1 MKKKLPNYQKGLS
14 QLEAKERLL
23 KFGPNQIFKPERLSF
38 FEIFLEEIREPM
50 ILVLLLVAFFYSLW
64 GKLADALSI
73 FGIIII
79 LVLAEVYN
87 EFRAKKAISSLKK
100 ITALK
105 TKVLRDG
112 EILKIDSGNVVPGDI
127 LILTAG
133 TKVAA
138 DAILKKVINVET
150 DESILTGEAFP
161 KEKEMGAEIYAGTIV
176 VSGQGEAE
184 VVSTGKNTKFGQIAE
199 TLKEIKTSKT
209 PLQLAMKDLAGKLV
223 WLALFFS
230 ILIPVIG
237 FLRGENLKTMFLTGL
252 ALAFVTVPEE
262 LPIIIT
268 MVLGLGAFSLSKR
281 NFLIKKIKSAEV
293 LGNATCIVA
302 DKTGTLTESKV
313 KISEIE
319 PKEKEREIL
328 KAALNTISEYSFS
341 PIDKEIKER
350 AKEIF
355 TPTPNLV
362 WGFRQRD
369 FGAGQKT
376 KAVIKKLAEGF
387 KLFVTGAPEEVFLKC
402 KSVPEEIKKEL
413 ERETKNGKRVIAIS
427 SKDLKKG
434 EENLD
439 FEKIEKEMEFLGLI
453 SFEDPPRKGVKET
466 IKIAKKAGIRTIIVT
481 GDHPETAHYIAEKV
495 GIEHSERVLT
505 GQDLD
510 KLDEAK
516 LKEIIKGVSIFA
528 RTNPQHKY
536 RLVKALKE
544 NGEIVAV
551 TGDGVNDVLALK
563 SSDIGIAMG
572 IKGTD
577 VAKEAAGIVLA
588 DDNYT
593 TLAQGIFEGRKFFD
607 NLQKGIKYYLSAK
620 TAIVLIF
627 LLPVLIGAPM
637 PFSPIQIIILELFMD
652 LAASAGFVSEPQEKD
667 IYSRLPRNPK
677 LPIFNKELLRD
688 IFLKGVSLFLAVM
701 VAYFWALS
709 QKLSFREIQT
719 FAFSAWMVGHIVL
732 AFVSRSDK
740 ENLFSQGFFTN
751 RIINLWAIAA
761 FGFLILGIYLPTFAE
776 RFNLFPIEILQFFSI
791 ILITNLIIGI
801 WEIKKYIACK
811 LPWLCLKY

>member
-1 MKKKLPNYQKGLS
+1 MDEQKGLS
-14 QLEAKERLL
+14 QIDAKERLL

-50 ILVLLLVAFFYSLW
+50 ILVLLAVGFFYSLW
-64 GKLADALSI
+64 GKLEDALTI
-73 FGIIII
+73 FGIITI
-79 LVLAEVYN
+79 LVLAEALN

-100 ITALK
+100 IAAPK
-105 TKVLRDG
+105 TRVFRDG
-112 EILKIDSGNVVPGDI
+112 KILEIDSENVVPGDI
-127 LILTAG
+127 LVLTPG

-138 DAILKKVINVET
+138 DAILKRGINVQV

-161 KEKEMGAEIYAGTIV
+161 KEKEIGDEIYAGTIV

-184 VVSTGKNTKFGQIAE
+184 VISTGKNTKFGQIAK
-199 TLKEIKTSKT
+199 TLKEIKELKT

-230 ILIPVIG
+230 TLIPLIG
-237 FLRGENLKTMFLTGL
+237 FLRGQDLKTMFLTGL

-268 MVLGLGAFSLSKR
+268 MVLGLGAFSLSKK

-302 DKTGTLTESKV
+302 DKTGTLTEGKM
-313 KISEIE
+313 KISEIF

-328 KAALNTISEYSFS
+328 KAALETISEYSFS
-341 PIDKEIKER
+341 PIDKEIKEK
-350 AKEIF
+350 AKEM
-355 TPTPNLV
+355 NLKLSFSEI
-362 WGFRQRD
+362 FRQRD
-369 FGAGQKT
+369 FGSEQKT
-376 KAVIKKLAEGF
+376 KAVIKKFGEGF
-387 KLFVTGAPEEVFLKC
+387 KLFVSGAPEEIFLKC
-402 KSVPEEIKKEL
+402 KNISEEIKKEL
-413 ERETKNGKRVIAIS
+413 ERETKNGKRVIALAL
-427 SKDLKKG
+427 KNLKKG

-453 SFEDPPRKGVKET
+453 SFEDPLRKGVKET
-466 IKIAKKAGIRTIIVT
+466 IEIAKKAGIRTIIVT
-481 GDHPETAHYIAEKV
+481 GDHPETAHYIAEKS

-505 GQDLD
+505 GKDLD
-510 KLDEAK
+510 KLDDLK
-516 LKEIIKGVSIFA
+516 LKEIVKEISIFA
-528 RTNPQHKY
+528 RTNPKDKY
-536 RLVKALKE
+536 RIVKALRE

-563 SSDIGIAMG
+563 SADIGIAMG

-577 VAKEAAGIVLA
+577 VAKETADIVLA

-627 LLPVLIGAPM
+627 LLPVLMGTPM

-667 IYSRLPRNPK
+667 IYFRGPRNPK
-677 LPIFNKELLRD
+677 LPIFNKELLKD
-688 IFLKGVSLFLAVM
+688 IFLKGVSLFSAVM
-701 VAYFWALS
+701 IAYFWAIS
-709 QKLSFREIQT
+709 KKLSLREIQT
-719 FAFSAWMVGHIVL
+719 FSFSAWMVGHIAL

-740 ENLFSQGFFTN
+740 ETLISQGPFTN
-751 RIINLWAIAA
+751 RVINLWAIFA
-761 FGFLILGIYLPTFAE
+761 FGFLILGIYLPAFRE
-776 RFNLFPIEILQFFSI
+776 RFNLAPIGIFQFLSI

-801 WEIKKYIACK
+801 WEMKKYVK
-811 LPWLCLKY
+811 PLMK

>member
-1 MKKKLPNYQKGLS
+1 MIRHSIKTGLS

-23 KFGPNQIFKPERLSF
+23 KFGPNQIFKPEKLSF
-38 FEIFLEEIREPM
+38 FDIFFEEIREPM
-50 ILVLLLVAFFYSLW
+50 ILVLLAVGFFYSLG
-64 GKLADALSI
+64 GKLADAFTI
-73 FGIIII
+73 FGIITI

-87 EFRAKKAISSLKK
+87 EFRAKKAISSLEK
-100 ITALK
+100 IAALK

-112 EILKIDSGNVVPGDI
+112 EILEIDSENVVPGDI
-127 LILTAG
+127 LILTSG

-161 KEKEMGAEIYAGTIV
+161 KEKEVGAEIYAGTIV

-199 TLKEIKTSKT
+199 TLKEIKTPKT

-237 FLRGENLKTMFLTGL
+237 FLRGQDLKTMFLTGL

-350 AKEIF
+350 AKEM
-355 TPTPNLV
+355 NLG

-369 FGAGQKT
+369 FEPDQKT

-402 KSVPEEIKKEL
+402 KNVSEEIKKEL

-481 GDHPETAHYIAEKV
+481 GDHPETAHYIAEKS
-495 GIEHSERVLT
+495 GIEHSEKVLT

-516 LKEIIKGVSIFA
+516 LKEIVKEVSIFA

-563 SSDIGIAMG
+563 SADIGVAMG

-627 LLPVLIGAPM
+627 LLPVLIGTPM

-677 LPIFNKELLRD
+677 LPIFNKELLKD
-688 IFLKGVSLFLAVM
+688 IFAKGISLFLAVM
-701 VAYFWALS
+701 IAYFWALS

-719 FAFSAWMVGHIVL
+719 FAFSAWMVGHIAL

-740 ENLFSQGFFTN
+740 ENLFSQGLFTN

-761 FGFLILGIYLPTFAE
+761 FGFLILGIYLPNFAE
-776 RFNLFPIEILQFFSI
+776 RFNLFPIGILQFFSI
-791 ILITNLIIGI
+791 ILITNLLIGI

-811 LPWLCLKY
+811 FPCLCLKY

>member
-1 MKKKLPNYQKGLS
+1 MKKGLS
-14 QLEAKERLL
+14 QLEAKEKLL
-23 KFGPNQIFKPERLSF
+23 KFGPNQIFKPKKVSF
-38 FEIFLEEIREPM
+38 FDIFLEEIREPM
-50 ILVLLLVAFFYSLW
+50 ILVLLAVGFFYSLG
-64 GKLADALSI
+64 GKLADAFTI
-73 FGIIII
+73 FGIITI

-87 EFRAKKAISSLKK
+87 EFRAKKAISSLEK
-100 ITALK
+100 IAALK

-112 EILKIDSGNVVPGDI
+112 EILEIDSENVVPGDI
-127 LILTAG
+127 LILTSG

-161 KEKEMGAEIYAGTIV
+161 KEKEMGAEIFAGTIV

-184 VVSTGKNTKFGQIAE
+184 VVSTGKNTKFGQITE

-293 LGNATCIVA
+293 LGNATCIIA
-302 DKTGTLTESKV
+302 DKTGTLTESKM
-313 KISEIE
+313 KISQIE

-328 KAALNTISEYSFS
+328 KAALNTISEYSFL
-341 PIDKEIKER
+341 PIDKEIKEK
-350 AKEIF
+350 AEEM
-355 TPTPNLV
+355 NLGLPFFEV
-362 WGFRQRD
+362 FRQRD

-387 KLFVTGAPEEVFLKC
+387 ELFITGAPEEVFLKC

-427 SKDLKKG
+427 SKNLQKG

-439 FEKIEKEMEFLGLI
+439 FEKIEKEMEFWGLI
-453 SFEDPPRKGVKET
+453 SFEDPPRKGVRET
-466 IKIAKKAGIRTIIVT
+466 IERAKKAGIRTIMVT
-481 GDHPETAHYIAEKV
+481 GDHPETAHYIAQKV
-495 GIEHSERVLT
+495 GIEHSEKVLT

-510 KLDEAK
+510 KLDDAK
-516 LKEIIKGVSIFA
+516 LKEIVKRVSIFA

-577 VAKEAAGIVLA
+577 VAKEAAEIVLA

-627 LLPVLIGAPM
+627 LLPVLIGTPM

-652 LAASAGFVSEPQEKD
+652 LAASIGFVSEPPEKD
-667 IYSRLPRNPK
+667 IYFRKPRNPK
-677 LPIFNKELLRD
+677 LPIFNKELLKD
-688 IFLKGVSLFLAVM
+688 IFLKGVSLFSAVM
-701 VAYFWALS
+701 IAYFWALS

-719 FAFSAWMVGHIVL
+719 FAFSAWMVGHITL

-740 ENLFSQGFFTN
+740 ENLFSQGLFTN

-761 FGFLILGIYLPTFAE
+761 FGFLILGIYLPTFRE

-791 ILITNLIIGI
+791 ILITNLLIGI

-811 LPWLCLKY
+811 FPCLCLKY

>member
-1 MKKKLPNYQKGLS
+1 MDYQKGLS

-23 KFGPNQIFKPERLSF
+23 KFGPNQIFKPKRVSF
-38 FEIFLEEIREPM
+38 FDITLEEIREPM
-50 ILVLLLVAFFYSLW
+50 ILVLLAVGFFYSLG
-64 GKLADALSI
+64 GKLADALTI

-87 EFRAKKAISSLKK
+87 EFRAKKAISSLEK
-100 ITALK
+100 IAAPK
-105 TKVLRDG
+105 TKIFRGG
-112 EILKIDSGNVVPGDI
+112 EILEIDSENVVPGDI
-127 LILTAG
+127 LVLTPG

-138 DAILKKVINVET
+138 DAILKKAINVET

-161 KEKEMGAEIYAGTIV
+161 KEKEIGDEIFAGTVV

-184 VVSTGKNTKFGQIAE
+184 VVSTGKNTKFGQITE
-199 TLKEIKTSKT
+199 TLKEIKTPKT

-237 FLRGENLKTMFLTGL
+237 ILRGENLKTMFLTGL

-281 NFLIKKIKSAEV
+281 NFLVKKIKSAEV
-293 LGNATCIVA
+293 LGNATCIIA
-302 DKTGTLTESKV
+302 DKTGTLTEEKMKV
-313 KISEIE
+313 SQIE

-328 KAALNTISEYSFS
+328 KTALNTISEYSFS
-341 PIDKEIKER
+341 PIDKEIKEK
-350 AKEIF
+350 AKEI
-355 TPTPNLV
+355 NL
-362 WGFRQRD
+362 GLPFSEIFRQRD

-376 KAVIKKLAEGF
+376 KAVIKKLEKGL

-402 KSVPEEIKKEL
+402 KNVSEEIKEEL
-413 ERETKNGKRVIAIS
+413 ERETKNGKRVIALS
-427 SKDLKKG
+427 SKNLRAG
-434 EENLD
+434 QENLD

-453 SFEDPPRKGVKET
+453 SFEDPLRKGVKET
-466 IKIAKKAGIRTIIVT
+466 IEIAKKAGIRTIIVT
-481 GDHPETAHYIAEKV
+481 GDHPETAHYIAEKA

-516 LKEIIKGVSIFA
+516 LKEIVKEVSIFA

-563 SSDIGIAMG
+563 SADIGIAMG

-620 TAIVLIF
+620 LAVVLIF
-627 LLPVLIGAPM
+627 LLPVLIGTPM

-652 LAASAGFVSEPQEKD
+652 LAASMGFVSEPQEKD
-667 IYSRLPRNPK
+667 IYFRKPRNPK
-677 LPIFNKELLRD
+677 LPIFNKELLKD
-688 IFLKGVSLFLAVM
+688 IVLKGVSLFLAVEIF
-701 VAYFWALS
+701 YFWALS
-709 QKLSFREIQT
+709 QKLSFKEIQT
-719 FAFSAWMVGHIVL
+719 FAFSAWMVGHIAL

-740 ENLFSQGFFTN
+740 ETLISQGFFTN
-751 RIINLWAIAA
+751 RVINLWAIAA
-761 FGFLILGIYLPTFAE
+761 FGFLILGIYLPNFAE
-776 RFNLFPIEILQFFSI
+776 RFNLFPIDIFQFLSI

-801 WEIKKYIACK
+801 WEIKKYLNKIYDK
-811 LPWLCLKY
+811 RLS

>member
-1 MKKKLPNYQKGLS
+1 MKKGLS
-14 QLEAKERLL
+14 QLEAKEKLL
-23 KFGPNQIFKPERLSF
+23 KFGPNQIFKPKKVSF
-38 FEIFLEEIREPM
+38 FDIFLEEIREPM
-50 ILVLLLVAFFYSLW
+50 ILVLLAVGFFYSLG
-64 GKLADALSI
+64 GKLADAFTI
-73 FGIIII
+73 FGIITI

-87 EFRAKKAISSLKK
+87 EFRAKKAISSLEK
-100 ITALK
+100 IAALK

-112 EILKIDSGNVVPGDI
+112 EILEIDSENVVPGDI
-127 LILTAG
+127 LILTSG

-161 KEKEMGAEIYAGTIV
+161 KEKEMGAEIFAGTIV

-184 VVSTGKNTKFGQIAE
+184 VVSTGKNTKFGQITE

-293 LGNATCIVA
+293 LGNATCIIA
-302 DKTGTLTESKV
+302 DKTGTLTESKM
-313 KISEIE
+313 KISEIY

-328 KAALNTISEYSFS
+328 KAALNTISEYSFL

-350 AKEIF
+350 AKEM
-355 TPTPNLV
+355 NLG
-362 WGFRQRD
+362 WGFRRRD
-369 FGAGQKT
+369 FGPDQKT

-387 KLFVTGAPEEVFLKC
+387 ELFVTGAPEEVFLKC
-402 KSVPEEIKKEL
+402 KNVSEEIKKEL
-413 ERETKNGKRVIAIS
+413 ERETKNGKRVIALA
-427 SKDLKKG
+427 SKNLQKG

-453 SFEDPPRKGVKET
+453 SFEDPPRKGVRET
-466 IKIAKKAGIRTIIVT
+466 IERAKKAGIRTIIVT
-481 GDHPETAHYIAEKV
+481 GDHPETAHYIAQKV
-495 GIEHSERVLT
+495 GIEHSEKVLI

-510 KLDEAK
+510 KLDDAK
-516 LKEIIKGVSIFA
+516 LKEIVKGVSIFA

-577 VAKEAAGIVLA
+577 VAKEAAEIVLA

-627 LLPVLIGAPM
+627 LLPVLIGTPM

-652 LAASAGFVSEPQEKD
+652 LAASIGFVSEPPEKD
-667 IYSRLPRNPK
+667 IYFRKPRNPK
-677 LPIFNKELLRD
+677 LPIFNKELLKD
-688 IFLKGVSLFLAVM
+688 IFLKGVSLFSAVM
-701 VAYFWALS
+701 IAYFWALS

-719 FAFSAWMVGHIVL
+719 FAFSAWMVGHITL

-740 ENLFSQGFFTN
+740 ENLFSQGLFTN

-761 FGFLILGIYLPTFAE
+761 FGFLILGIYLPTFRE
-776 RFNLFPIEILQFFSI
+776 RFNLFPIEILQFLSI
-791 ILITNLIIGI
+791 ILITNLLIGI
-801 WEIKKYIACK
+801 LEIKKYLNQQH
-811 LPWLCLKY
+811 LPLS

>member
-1 MKKKLPNYQKGLS
+1 MDYQKGLS

-23 KFGPNQIFKPERLSF
+23 KFGPNQIFKPKRVSF
-38 FEIFLEEIREPM
+38 FDITLEEIREPM
-50 ILVLLLVAFFYSLW
+50 ILVLLAVGFFYSLG
-64 GKLADALSI
+64 GKLEDALTI
-73 FGIIII
+73 FGIIVI

-87 EFRAKKAISSLKK
+87 EFRAKKAISSLEK
-100 ITALK
+100 IAALK
-105 TKVLRDG
+105 TKVFRG
-112 EILKIDSGNVVPGDI
+112 EEILEIDSENVVPGDI
-127 LILTAG
+127 LVLTPG

-138 DAILKKVINVET
+138 DAISKKAINVQV

-161 KEKEMGAEIYAGTIV
+161 KEKEIGDEIFAGTIV

-184 VVSTGKNTKFGQIAE
+184 VVSTGKNTKFGQITE
-199 TLKEIKTSKT
+199 TLKEIKTPKT

-223 WLALFFS
+223 WVALFFS

-237 FLRGENLKTMFLTGL
+237 FLRGQNLKTMFLTGL
-252 ALAFVTVPEE
+252 ALSFVTVPEE

-268 MVLGLGAFSLSKR
+268 MVLGLGTFSLSKR

-293 LGNATCIVA
+293 LGNATCIIA
-302 DKTGTLTESKV
+302 DKTGTLTEGKMKV
-313 KISEIE
+313 SEIY

-328 KAALNTISEYSFS
+328 KTALNTISEYSLS
-341 PIDKEIKER
+341 PIDKEIKSK
-350 AKEIF
+350 AKEM
-355 TPTPNLV
+355 NL
-362 WGFRQRD
+362 GLPFFEIFRQRN

-376 KAVIKKLAEGF
+376 KAVIKKLEKGL
-387 KLFVTGAPEEVFLKC
+387 KLFVSGAPEEVFAKC
-402 KSVPEEIKKEL
+402 KDVSAKIKEEL
-413 ERETKNGKRVIAIS
+413 ERETKNGKRVIALS
-427 SKDLKKG
+427 SKNLKAG
-434 EENLD
+434 QENLD

-453 SFEDPPRKGVKET
+453 SFEDPPRKGVRET
-466 IKIAKKAGIRTIIVT
+466 IENAKKAGIKTIMFT
-481 GDHPETAHYIAEKV
+481 GDHPATAHYIAQKV
-495 GIEHSERVLT
+495 GIEHSEKVLI

-510 KLDEAK
+510 KLDDAK
-516 LKEIIKGVSIFA
+516 LKEIVKGVSIFA

-563 SSDIGIAMG
+563 SADIGVAMG

-627 LLPVLIGAPM
+627 LLPVLIGTPM

-652 LAASAGFVSEPQEKD
+652 LAASIGFVSEPPEKD
-667 IYSRLPRNPK
+667 IYFRKPRNPK
-677 LPIFNKELLRD
+677 LPIFNKELLKD
-688 IFLKGVSLFLAVM
+688 IFLKGVSLFSAVM
-701 VAYFWALS
+701 IAYFWALS

-719 FAFSAWMVGHIVL
+719 FAFSAWMVGHITL

-740 ENLFSQGFFTN
+740 ENLFSQGLFTN

-761 FGFLILGIYLPTFAE
+761 FGFLILGIYLPTFRE
-776 RFNLFPIEILQFFSI
+776 RFNLFPIGILQFFSI
-791 ILITNLIIGI
+791 ILITNLLIGI
-801 WEIKKYIACK
+801 LEIKKYLNQQH
-811 LPWLCLKY
+811 LPLS